1 MVKIIIYSLVFIVIF
16 TSALYLGIFNLI
28 GVNIDIFKTDFIV
41 FIPVQ
46 LRVAFFLIILGLM
59 VWTARAFID

>member
-1 MVKIIIYSLVFIVIF
+1 MVKIIVYSLVFIVIF
-16 TSALYLGIFNLI
+16 SSALYLGIFNLI

-46 LRVAFFLIILGLM
+46 LRVAFFLIIL
-59 VWTARAFID
+59 